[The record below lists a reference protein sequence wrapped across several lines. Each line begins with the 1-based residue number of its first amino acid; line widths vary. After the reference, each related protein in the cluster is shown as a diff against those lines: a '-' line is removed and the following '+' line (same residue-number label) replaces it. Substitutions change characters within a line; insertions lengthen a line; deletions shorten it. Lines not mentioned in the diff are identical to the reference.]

1 MRPLG
6 QNRLLHKQILL
17 KDIVRYRLITKA
29 NPIVKTQQL
38 SRLEILWKLLC
49 LDFQISAIVFA
60 QVAGLPVLQ
69 NVFFKG
75 LVLVDLPL
83 DQLFTE
89 QKLVGGIPVSEIFL
103 RRLLQLD

>member
-1 MRPLG
+1 M
-6 QNRLLHKQILL
+6 
-17 KDIVRYRLITKA
+17 
-29 NPIVKTQQL
+29 
-38 SRLEILWKLLC
+38 
-49 LDFQISAIVFA
+49 VFA

-89 QKLVGGIPVSEIFL
+89 QKLVGGIPVSDIFL
-103 RRLLQLD
+103 